1 MTSRTD
7 RPAAIADDITD
18 ALLPALVR
26 VVARADYDHDA
37 ATLRRIQRRL
47 TTLIHD
53 VSDDAAQEG
62 GEAVALMAA
71 ETID

>member
-1 MTSRTD
+1 MTSRSDQPST
-7 RPAAIADDITD
+7 IADDITD

-26 VVARADYDHDA
+26 LVARAEADHDA

-53 VSDDAAQEG
+53 VSDDAESG
-62 GEAVALMAA
+62 RHLALLR
-71 ETID
+71 ERRS

>member
-7 RPAAIADDITD
+7 QTAAIADDITD

-26 VVARADYDHDA
+26 VVARADYDRDT

-53 VSDDAAQEG
+53 VSDDGEFGRHLDAREG
-62 GEAVALMAA
+62 R
-71 ETID
+71 